1 MKFKEKKNNIKTKR
15 IIIISAILLVIIAII
30 VGIVLV
36 VNNSKQNYTVQEI
49 SEEDIKYYKV
59 VSNGKTGI
67 IDRDGNEIIP
77 AEYNAIKMPN
87 PTQPIFICIYDYDG
101 ATGDYK
107 TKVLNGNAEEILTQY
122 SDVNTIEIKEIVS
135 NVPYEKTVLQYQEND
150 KYGLINFEGKQITKA
165 EYEEIRNMPYRE
177 GEIVAKKDGKYGVI
191 SINGGKI
198 LDFKYDVINGDN
210 YYSQEK
216 EYELDGYIVGINK
229 DNKMQYGYIDNKRQV
244 ILETE
249 FDKIYRINN
258 VEDDDNIYLI
268 TEKDKKV
275 QLYKNNKLLLDNDY
289 QSIIFNEE
297 SKLLIVQKD
306 NKYGALDLEGK
317 QIMNIEYDS
326 LQIPGQ
332 YITATKDGETKTYN
346 LSGEVQEVSEFA
358 SVMTT
363 DNENYKITIDQN
375 NNYGVI
381 SSNNSIVIENN
392 YSYIQYLFG
401 DYFVV
406 GGKDGKSGVINASG
420 EEVLPLQY
428 EVIQKLDDVEILQA
442 NTANTTEIYNKD
454 MQLVVQM
461 ENGKLDITDDF
472 IKVYSTTDTAYV
484 GKDGALKNANELFP
498 DNGLYAAKKDGKWG
512 FVDKNGNVKIDYQ
525 YEKVTEL
532 NPKGFAGIKKN
543 GKWGVINKDEE
554 VILEPTYNI
563 PEQNGEPYFI
573 GRYYRVVSGYED
585 AYFTDEIRE

>member
-30 VGIVLV
+30 VGIVLF

-244 ILETE
+244 VLNTE

-401 DYFVV
+401 DCFVV

-484 GKDGALKNANELFP
+484 GKDGDLKNANELFP

-543 GKWGVINKDEE
+543 GKWGVINKDGE